1 MAEKYLILKEDALR
15 DTYARSMGETAPFTL
30 GIPLVELADKTVEE
44 IYYFR
49 WHTYCQQIKKTPV
62 GYVVTEFL
70 PEVPWAGI
78 YNTINCPAGH
88 HFYEGRW
95 LHDRTVLQDYA
106 AFWFTPEA
114 EPRKYSFWAADAIE
128 NTCRVWGDFSVSD
141 ALYEKL
147 KENYQAWEASHGREN
162 GLFYQTD
169 NYDGMEF
176 SIGGSGLRPTI
187 NSYMYADALALGKI
201 AARLGKEKD
210 AALWQEKA
218 QALREK
224 INRLLWD
231 PEAVFYK
238 TLAEDRG
245 YAFADVREQ
254 VGYIPWCWN
263 IPEERMSPA
272 WQFLNSENHFAA
284 PYGPTTAERCHP
296 DFMKAHN
303 HECLWNGPS
312 WPFATTQTLNAM
324 GNLLRDYSQSY
335 VTKSDWYR
343 LLHQYAACQYLEE
356 NGEKRP
362 FIDENLDPFTGRW
375 LARDI
380 LHSWNRADKDRGRD
394 YNHSAFCDPVLSGL
408 AGIRYAEGLLTAEP
422 LFEEADLAYF
432 CADGI
437 RLGAHFV
444 TLLWDRDGS
453 RYGKGS
459 GLHIWSDGV
468 KIAYSSALEKLE
480 VSL

>member
-1 MAEKYLILKEDALR
+1 MMEKYLILKEDTFR
-15 DTYARSMGETAPFTL
+15 DIYARSMGECSPFVL
-30 GIPLVELADKTVEE
+30 GIPLVELEDKTIEE

-95 LHDRTVLQDYA
+95 LHDRTVLRDYA

-128 NTCRVWGDFSVSD
+128 STCRVWEDFSASD

-147 KENYQAWEASHGREN
+147 KENYQAWEVSHGRKN

-176 SIGGSGLRPTI
+176 SIGGNGLRPTI

-201 AARLGKEKD
+201 ATRLGKEDD

-218 QALREK
+218 KTLRET
-224 INRLLWD
+224 INALLWD
-231 PEAVFYK
+231 PEAEFFK
-238 TLAEDRG
+238 TLAENRN
-245 YAFADVREQ
+245 YAFADVREE

-408 AGIRYAEGLLTAEP
+408 AGIRYDGGLLTAEP
-422 LFEEADLAYF
+422 LFEETDLAYF

-437 RLGAHFV
+437 RLGDHFA
-444 TLLWDRDGS
+444 TLLWDRDGN
-453 RYGKGS
+453 RYGLGK
-459 GLHIWSDGV
+459 GLHLWADGKEKACASDL
-468 KIAYSSALEKLE
+468 KRLEIQL
-480 VSL
+480 